1 MNVVLDASE
10 AQATTFL
17 QHLYCLPIT
26 TDKTEPVIQGREAF
40 LRGRSTGLTAYD
52 ADYLNLALRQGAA
65 LATFDRQLASVARQA
80 GVQLV
85 ELGDCSS
92 GRKICGYL
100 A

>member
-26 TDKTEPVIQGREAF
+26 TDKTEPLIQGREAF

-52 ADYLNLALRQGAA
+52 ADYINLALRQG
-65 LATFDRQLASVARQA
+65 
-80 GVQLV
+80 G
-85 ELGDCSS
+85 SS
-92 GRKICGYL
+92 GRKIMRTNYEQNL
-100 A
+100 HALE